1 MFNTGNIN
9 LLLHVFFCLD
19 IYECESG
26 HATPKVRSYTA
37 VRIRYIGKNKQ
48 FTIWHHVILILGGTD
63 RRVVEKEKES
73 VSLL

>member
-19 IYECESG
+19 IYECKSG
-26 HATPKVRSYTA
+26 HATPKVRSSTA